1 MMAFGTVATIFFNVL
16 HVTRMGED
24 NIAALVVQPK
34 TNGQLFR
41 WGWCK
46 LTAEGQKRQHTADN
60 GDGYVTFFQD
70 SVLVLRFDATKDR
83 MLHSSIHPHKTTTQ
97 GSFFPSKACLNGT
110 PIQLSIFC
118 KQKSEMGFK
127 LNCFAQ
133 NTPVKPRSSESHGRR
148 RK

>member
-1 MMAFGTVATIFFNVL
+1 MAFGTVAAIFFNVL

-34 TNGQLFR
+34 TNWQLFR

-46 LTAEGQKRQHTADN
+46 LTTEGQKRQHTADN

-83 MLHSSIHPHKTTTQ
+83 MLHSSIHLPQ
-97 GSFFPSKACLNGT
+97 NNNAR
-110 PIQLSIFC
+110 QLF
-118 KQKSEMGFK
+118 
-127 LNCFAQ
+127 
-133 NTPVKPRSSESHGRR
+133 PVKKPA
-148 RK
+148 